1 MLRHNI
7 TAKVADGHP
16 CVMFMV
22 AKVAD
27 GLTIYAPTASEP
39 DVEAGGEHQVVALV
53 VGDILQ
59 GGLHI
64 DVMVNVSAPSGLDR
78 ILAALM
84 EAGILCRES
93 AGAAAVGVD
102 TSHLAVTVATAGLT
116 GVYRYAAVRIPP
128 PTTRPATSSR

>member
-7 TAKVADGHP
+7 TAKEADGHP

-22 AKVAD
+22 AKEAD

-39 DVEAGGEHQVVALV
+39 NVEAGGEHQVVALV

-64 DVMVNVSAPSGLDR
+64 DVMVNV
-78 ILAALM
+78 
-84 EAGILCRES
+84 
-93 AGAAAVGVD
+93 
-102 TSHLAVTVATAGLT
+102 
-116 GVYRYAAVRIPP
+116 
-128 PTTRPATSSR
+128 